1 MSVTRKTRCRKQE
14 GFTLVEVVVASAVM
28 MLTFVALL
36 GAISFARRIQS
47 LTENR
52 LACLHIARQIMEPY
66 SSFLYDNNEV
76 FAPTENAMS
85 LPGNRGTYMIEQ
97 VKNEDTR
104 DVTVTINWI
113 EPSGAPYSVELKSSF
128 SRSLHR

>member
-1 MSVTRKTRCRKQE
+1 MPAIKKTRDRQQG

-28 MLTFVALL
+28 MVTFVALL

-47 LTENR
+47 YTENR
-52 LACLHIARQIMEPY
+52 LACLHIARQEMEPY
-66 SSFLYDNNEV
+66 SNYLYDAAE
-76 FAPTENAMS
+76 FAPKTKN
-85 LPGNRGTYMIEQ
+85 LPDNRGTCKITQ
-97 VKNEDTR
+97 VQNEDTR

-113 EPSGAPYSVELKSSF
+113 EPTGAAHSVELKSSF